1 MNRNK
6 RCALETNAKTW
17 QSTDWNKV
25 KREVKSLQ
33 SRIVKA
39 VSEGRHNKA
48 KALQWMLTHSYSAK
62 LLAVKRVTENTGKRT
77 AGVDGI
83 KWITANQKMKAV
95 DTLKRNGYKAMPLK
109 RIYILKKNGKK
120 RPLGIPTMRDRAMQA
135 LHLMS
140 LDPIAEANADTC
152 SYGFRTRRSCS
163 DAIARCFIHLSK
175 LNSATWI
182 LEGDIKG
189 CFDHISHEW
198 LLKNIPMD
206 KLVLYQWLKAGF
218 IEDKQLFPTTK
229 GTPQGGIISPA
240 LANMTL
246 DGLEQ
251 AIMQACNGKLR
262 GNGIKKRNVNKIHLI
277 RYADDFVVT
286 AANSEILVQKIK
298 PAIVKFLSERGL
310 TLSEEKSK
318 ITNIAEGFDFLGQN
332 IRKYKDTLLIKP
344 SKKSVTSIKEK
355 IRDIIVRSRGMNAVL
370 LLEQLNPV
378 IRGWCNYHKNVSAK
392 VTFAKLET
400 YVFTLLWKWALQ
412 QHPKKGRKW
421 IRQKYFI
428 TIGNNHWVFATRDE
442 KGKLVTIYQASHT
455 PIIRHTLIKGEA
467 NPYDVNWEQY
477 FNSRNRA
484 GYRFPQ

>member
-6 RCALETNAKTW
+6 RCALEANAKIW
-17 QSTDWNKV
+17 QSIDWNKV

-39 VSEGRHNKA
+39 VKEGRHNKA

-83 KWITANQKMKAV
+83 KWNTANQKMKAV
-95 DTLKRNGYKAMPLK
+95 ETLKRNGYKAMPLK

-120 RPLGIPTMRDRAMQA
+120 RPLGIPTMRDRAVQA
-135 LHLMS
+135 LYLMS
-140 LDPIAEANADTC
+140 LDPIAEAKADTC
-152 SYGFRTRRSCS
+152 SYGFRTRRSCA
-163 DAIARCFIHLSK
+163 DAIARCFIHLSRPD
-175 LNSATWI
+175 SATWI

-189 CFDHISHEW
+189 CFDHISHKW
-198 LLKNIPMD
+198 LSENIPID
-206 KLVLYQWLKAGF
+206 KLVLNQWLKAGF
-218 IEDKQLFPTTK
+218 IEDKQLFPTAE

-246 DGLEQ
+246 DGMEQ
-251 AIMQACNGKLR
+251 TIMQACNGRIR
-262 GNGIKKRNVNKIHLI
+262 GTGIKKRNKYKIHLI

-286 AANSEILVQKIK
+286 AGNSEILEQKIK
-298 PAIVKFLSERGL
+298 PVIEKFLSERGL
-310 TLSEEKSK
+310 TLSEEKTK
-318 ITNIAEGFDFLGQN
+318 ITSIAEGFDFLGQN
-332 IRKYKDTLLIKP
+332 VRKYKDTLLIKP

-355 IRDIIVRSRGMNAVL
+355 IREIVVRSRGMNAAL
-370 LLEQLNPV
+370 LLAQLNPV
-378 IRGWCNYHKNVSAK
+378 IRGWCNYHRNVASK
-392 VTFAKLET
+392 TTFAKLESYT
-400 YVFTLLWKWALQ
+400 FTLLWKWALQ

-428 TIGNNHWVFATRDE
+428 TVGNRHWVFAAKNE
-442 KGKLVTIYQASHT
+442 KGKQVTIYQASQT

-467 NPYDVNWEQY
+467 NPYDDEWGKY
-477 FNSRNRA
+477 FASRKRT

>member
-6 RCALETNAKTW
+6 RCALEANAKTW
-17 QSTDWNKV
+17 QSIDWNKV
-25 KREVKSLQ
+25 KREVRSLQ

-39 VSEGRHNKA
+39 VKEGRHNKA

-62 LLAVKRVTENTGKRT
+62 LFAVKRVTENTGKRT

-83 KWITANQKMKAV
+83 KWNTANQKMKAV
-95 DTLKRNGYKAMPLK
+95 ETLKRNGYKAMPLK

-120 RPLGIPTMRDRAMQA
+120 RPLGIPTMKDRAMQA
-135 LHLMS
+135 LYLMS
-140 LDPIAEANADTC
+140 LDPIAEAKADTC
-152 SYGFRTRRSCS
+152 SYGFRTRRSCA

-175 LNSATWI
+175 PNSATWV

-198 LLKNIPMD
+198 LLKNIPVD
-206 KLVLYQWLKAGF
+206 KTVLYQWLKAGF
-218 IEDKQLFPTTK
+218 IEDKQLFPTAE
-229 GTPQGGIISPA
+229 GTPQGGIISPS

-246 DGLEQ
+246 DGMEQ
-251 AIMQACNGKLR
+251 AINQAIRTKVR
-262 GNGIKKRNVNKIHLI
+262 GTGLVKRNKYKVHLI
-277 RYADDFVVT
+277 RYADDFIVT
-286 AANSEILVQKIK
+286 AKTPEQLKDKIK
-298 PAIVKFLSERGL
+298 PAIVSFLEVRGL
-310 TLSEEKSK
+310 TLSEEKTK

-332 IRKYKDTLLIKP
+332 VRKYKDTLLIKP

-355 IRDIIVRSRGMNAVL
+355 IREIIVRSRGMKAIL

-392 VTFAKLET
+392 VTFAKLES

-421 IRQKYFI
+421 IKQKYFI
-428 TIGNNHWVFATRDE
+428 TVGNRHWVFATKDE
-442 KGKLVTIYQASHT
+442 KGKQVTIYQASQT

-467 NPYDVNWEQY
+467 NPYDEVWEQY
-477 FNSRNRA
+477 FATRKRA